1 MTFNGFWEKNMTF
14 ELKTLKELKDHF
26 NRTKEMVLDY
36 EHAISFDKLEE
47 PKMRSAMM
55 LQEAVLLK
63 IEEQIN
69 IFAKDTE
76 EKLTKLDEKLK
87 LELEKTK
94 LEEKPKF
101 SPTKI
106 KEEAEKAKKK
116 LEGRLNENI
125 HNYTLAFYG
134 AMLIA
139 QHDISSI
146 GRKRAIMLSSRI
158 AEAIGVGTSVAVE
171 KLPSANNYEAFYMMF
186 NALMKSQL
194 FPDGDARKGFKED
207 HMLSALP
214 KDDLERI
221 LTKGY
226 EFEKNAR
233 IVVVS
238 GLTATGKSVI
248 DTSAYKV
255 EKETPASATG
265 RFESFAELKKEL
277 EGIITAELVSK
288 KKGTINEVQARATQL
303 NFLEKICAL
312 VENLDIKDTEKTA
325 ILVGSMYLVRK
336 QIQKSYEDS
345 LIHRLRSPDNSE
357 IHKKFG
363 ELLGADSVSHLDHE
377 SLLHAANNF
386 IRYATLESKNAE
398 QKTSSIKVINES
410 HPFAKIEGFNLP
422 EVLNLFFEAIYS
434 SRDSACKQIFI
445 TMKQSEKVEQPVS
458 SSSSYSWNPANLI
471 KGAYNSFGLLGSK
484 KAETPDTT
492 HTDSLPLD
500 TPSTS
505 LQ

>member
-1 MTFNGFWEKNMTF
+1 MTF

-26 NRTKEMVLDY
+26 NRTKEVVLEY
-36 EHAISFDKLEE
+36 ENAMSFDRLEE
-47 PKMRSAMM
+47 PNMRSAMI
-55 LQEAVLLK
+55 LQETVLLK

-69 IFAKDTE
+69 IVTKDTE
-76 EKLTKLDEKLK
+76 EKLAKIDEKLK

-94 LEEKPKF
+94 QDGEKPKF
-101 SPTKI
+101 SPTRL
-106 KEEAEKAKKK
+106 KEDAEKAKKK
-116 LEGRLNENI
+116 LESRLNENI
-125 HNYTLAFYG
+125 HNYKLAYYG

-146 GRKRAIMLSSRI
+146 NRNRATILSSRI
-158 AEAIGVGTSVAVE
+158 AEALGVGASVAIDN
-171 KLPSANNYEAFYMMF
+171 LPSPNYYETFYVMF

-194 FPDGDARKGFKED
+194 FPEGDARKGFKED

-214 KDDLERI
+214 KDALERI
-221 LTKGY
+221 LTKAY

-233 IVVVS
+233 TTVVD
-238 GLTATGKSVI
+238 GLAANGKSVI
-248 DTSAYKV
+248 DISAFKV
-255 EKETPASATG
+255 EKETPSSATE
-265 RFESFAELKKEL
+265 RFKSFAELKKEL

-312 VENLDIKDTEKTA
+312 VENLGIKDTEKTA
-325 ILVGSMYLVRK
+325 ILAGSMYLVRK
-336 QIQKSYEDS
+336 QIQKTY
-345 LIHRLRSPDNSE
+345 LLRSPDNSE

-363 ELLGADSVSHLDHE
+363 ELLGAESISHLDHE

-386 IRYATLESKNAE
+386 IRYVTLENKQTE
-398 QKTSSIKVINES
+398 QKKPVEKVINES

-422 EVLNLFFEAIYS
+422 EVLNLFFEAICS

-445 TMKQSEKVEQPVS
+445 TMKQSEKVEQPVTS
-458 SSSSYSWNPANLI
+458 AWSAVSLI
-471 KGAYNSFGLLGSK
+471 KGAYNSFGLLGK
-484 KAETPDTT
+484 KAETPDTAN
-492 HTDSLPLD
+492 TDSLPLD
-500 TPSTS
+500 APTTS